1 MVKEESVA
9 GGGNGDL
16 HLRSDCETVRRRA
29 MMNESDRELSF
40 VKSKMY
46 QQSASLSSAAAFLL
60 CLGNSMALFGGDTG
74 IEHQTQSL
82 SSLYSLNHVYQIY
95 VQQNR

>member
-1 MVKEESVA
+1 
-9 GGGNGDL
+9 
-16 HLRSDCETVRRRA
+16 
-29 MMNESDRELSF
+29 MNESDRELSF

-95 VQQNR
+95 VQQNRLLAVSSHTITEQVTSVYELF